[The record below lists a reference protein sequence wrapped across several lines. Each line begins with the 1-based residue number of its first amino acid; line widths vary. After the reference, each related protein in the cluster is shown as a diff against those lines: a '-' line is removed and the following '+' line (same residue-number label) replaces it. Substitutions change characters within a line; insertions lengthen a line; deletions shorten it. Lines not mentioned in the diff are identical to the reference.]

1 MSSSATRRLVEVSG
15 AEALWLLA
23 STPLGRLVY
32 ERREGVV
39 LRPAAHLL
47 ENGRLIVRA
56 PAPATLPDGSPE
68 ATYQADEVDPLTG
81 AGWTVTVAGPV
92 EAVTEPYEHAHHRR
106 VLRGWAHGPHDSI
119 LRVLPRTVRG
129 FRLVDRAAG

>member
-1 MSSSATRRLVEVSG
+1 MSSSATRRLAEVTG

-47 ENGRLIVRA
+47 EYGRLIVRA
-56 PAPATLPDGSPE
+56 PAPATLSESSPE
-68 ATYQADEVDPLTG
+68 VTYQADEVDPLTG
-81 AGWTVTVAGPV
+81 AGWTVTAAGPV
-92 EAVTEPYEHAHHRR
+92 DAVTDPDEHAHHRR
-106 VLRGWAHGPHDSI
+106 VLRGWSHGPHDSI
-119 LRVLPRTVRG
+119 LRILPHTVRG
-129 FRLVDRAAG
+129 FRLVGRGAG